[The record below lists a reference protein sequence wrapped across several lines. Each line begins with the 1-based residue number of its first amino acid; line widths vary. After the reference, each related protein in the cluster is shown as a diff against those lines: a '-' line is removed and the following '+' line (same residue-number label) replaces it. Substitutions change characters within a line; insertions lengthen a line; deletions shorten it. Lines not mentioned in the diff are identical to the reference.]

1 MEVVRKWKQIWKKL
15 VERGEVEEEVV
26 EVWSEA
32 VKDCNGLEYVKFA
45 DLEIRYSSVVV
56 DNIRKLLLLILGWNT
71 DHIEDYEPLSKVGSR
86 CGIFFTDHSFKSH
99 STFSF

>member
-71 DHIEDYEPLSKVGSR
+71 DHI
-86 CGIFFTDHSFKSH
+86 
-99 STFSF
+99 